1 MRVGVV
7 DREDVTFSGREARK
21 ALSMLIVRGTCFFC
35 MTFDQYFRL
44 FERWGKR
51 KGKGRKTYAIE
62 SDTFQSDLPHQFR
75 RLYRI
80 SLRRSG
86 LVQLR

>member
-7 DREDVTFSGREARK
+7 DKEDVTFSGEEE
-21 ALSMLIVRGTCFFC
+21 G
-35 MTFDQYFRL
+35 
-44 FERWGKR
+44 
-51 KGKGRKTYAIE
+51 KGKKTYAIE
-62 SDTFQSDLPHQFR
+62 SDTFQSDFPHQFR